1 MNRKS
6 KLHKT
11 CLDCQNLLEEY
22 VVGELDS
29 STESKIVSHLKTC
42 DICQHELRLAQAINT
57 ELSDLPKPQTPPEI
71 LTEVTAYVKSHPAK
85 RGWLH
90 RFLNIF
96 TSWDHPRTVILRF
109 STLACLVG
117 IILFGVHLNH
127 QKVIAE
133 QAMNDFNYAV
143 SKIQYAFN
151 KTGMG
156 VNDSFASLN
165 INEASR
171 RAFQSTTMATTMAT
185 TNVVTAFDRS
195 LGILDKLTGTKP
207 NSEGSTGSD
216 SNQQPTGIQ

>member
-6 KLHKT
+6 KLQMT

-42 DICQHELRLAQAINT
+42 DTCQHELRLAQTIIT
-57 ELSDLPKPQTPPEI
+57 ELRDLPKPQTPPEI
-71 LTEVTAYVKSHPAK
+71 LTEVTDYVKSHPT
-85 RGWLH
+85 RNGWLH

-96 TSWDHPRTVILRF
+96 TSWNHPRTVILRF

-127 QKVIAE
+127 RKVIAE

-151 KTGMG
+151 KTGIG

-171 RAFQSTTMATTMAT
+171 RAFESTTMATSNVAT
-185 TNVVTAFDRS
+185 AIDRS
-195 LGILDKLTGTKP
+195 LGILDKLTGNVS
-207 NSEGSTGSD
+207 NSTNTQNSD
-216 SNQQPTGIQ
+216 SDLKPTGIQ

>member
-1 MNRKS
+1 MNRKP

-71 LTEVTAYVKSHPAK
+71 LTEVTAYVKSHPA
-85 RGWLH
+85 RSGWLH

-127 QKVIAE
+127 RKMIAE

-156 VNDSFASLN
+156 VNDSFASLK

-171 RAFQSTTMATTMAT
+171 RAFQSTTMATS
-185 TNVVTAFDRS
+185 NVATAFDRS
-195 LGILDKLTGTKP
+195 LGILDKLTGNVSHSH
-207 NSEGSTGSD
+207 NSQNSD
-216 SNQQPTGIQ
+216 SN

>member
-1 MNRKS
+1 MNQKS
-6 KLHKT
+6 KQQIT

-22 VVGELDS
+22 MTGELDS
-29 STESKIVSHLKTC
+29 STESKIASHLKTC
-42 DICQHELRLAQAINT
+42 ATCQHEHNLAQIINT

-71 LTEVTAYVKSHPAK
+71 LTDVTAYVQSHPVK

-96 TSWDHPRTVILRF
+96 ASWDNPPTLILRL

-143 SKIQYAFN
+143 SKIQYAFH
-151 KTGMG
+151 KTGIG

-165 INEASR
+165 IDEASR
-171 RAFQSTTMATTMAT
+171 RAFKSTSNVATAI
-185 TNVVTAFDRS
+185 DKS
-195 LGILDKLTGTKP
+195 LNLLNILTGNVPKSNNPQT
-207 NSEGSTGSD
+207 TD
-216 SNQQPTGIQ
+216 SNLQPTGIQ

>member
-1 MNRKS
+1 MNQKS

-42 DICQHELRLAQAINT
+42 NTCQHELRLAQAINT
-57 ELSDLPKPQTPPEI
+57 ELRDLPKPQTPPDI

-117 IILFGVHLNH
+117 IILFGVHQNH
-127 QKVIAE
+127 KKVIAE

-151 KTGMG
+151 KTGIG
-156 VNDSFASLN
+156 VNDSFASLK

-171 RAFQSTTMATTMAT
+171 RAFRSTTTATSNVAT
-185 TNVVTAFDRS
+185 AIDRS
-195 LGILDKLTGTKP
+195 LGILDKLTGNVS
-207 NSEGSTGSD
+207 NSTNPQNSD
-216 SNQQPTGIQ
+216 SSLQPTGMQ

>member
-22 VVGELDS
+22 VAGELDS

-57 ELSDLPKPQTPPEI
+57 ELRNLPKPHTPPEI
-71 LTEVTAYVKSHPAK
+71 LTEVTAYVQSHPAK
-85 RGWLH
+85 RGWLP

-127 QKVIAE
+127 KKVIAE

-156 VNDSFASLN
+156 VNDSFASLK
-165 INEASR
+165 INEASQ
-171 RAFQSTTMATTMAT
+171 RAFQSTTTATSTVAS
-185 TNVVTAFDRS
+185 AIDRS
-195 LGILDKLTGTKP
+195 LGILDRLTGTKP

>member
-6 KLHKT
+6 KLQMT
-11 CLDCQNLLEEY
+11 CLDCQSLLEEY

-42 DICQHELRLAQAINT
+42 DTCQHELRLAEAIIT
-57 ELSDLPKPQTPPEI
+57 ELRDLSKPQTPPEI
-71 LTEVTAYVKSHPAK
+71 LTEVTDYVKSHPT
-85 RGWLH
+85 RSGWLH

-96 TSWDHPRTVILRF
+96 TSWNHPRTVILRF

-127 QKVIAE
+127 RKVIAE

-151 KTGMG
+151 KTGIG

-171 RAFQSTTMATTMAT
+171 RAFESTTMATSNVAT
-185 TNVVTAFDRS
+185 AIDKS
-195 LGILDKLTGTKP
+195 LGILDKLTGNVS
-207 NSEGSTGSD
+207 NSTNTQNSD
-216 SNQQPTGIQ
+216 SDLKPTGIQ